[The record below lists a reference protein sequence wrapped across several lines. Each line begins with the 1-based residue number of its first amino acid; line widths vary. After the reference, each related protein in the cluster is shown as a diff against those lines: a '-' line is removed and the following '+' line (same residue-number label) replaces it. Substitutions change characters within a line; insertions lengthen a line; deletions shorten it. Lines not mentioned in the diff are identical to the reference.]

1 MTMYQ
6 PFDDWHAASLASSPE
21 TERPDRLFDNF
32 HPSPDRKGSGMI
44 TSWPAASPSA
54 ASVPSEFDETP
65 MKHVS
70 ELPDSS
76 SRFPPPK
83 PEPPTCSVAAR
94 VSAKHKKKLPA
105 QLEPGQAPNKKKNE
119 CSTESSTGIG
129 SNRNINSSSIRKNR
143 RSSRGGFNK
152 RRGVAST
159 EGGDGDNT
167 AAPGAPAA
175 KKKAKKVVEP
185 GEKRKS
191 FPTRTTSS

>member
-1 MTMYQ
+1 MYQ

-54 ASVPSEFDETP
+54 ASVPSEFDEAP

-70 ELPDSS
+70 ELSSS

-105 QLEPGQAPNKKKNE
+105 QLEPGQEPKK
-119 CSTESSTGIG
+119 
-129 SNRNINSSSIRKNR
+129 
-143 RSSRGGFNK
+143 
-152 RRGVAST
+152 
-159 EGGDGDNT
+159 
-167 AAPGAPAA
+167 
-175 KKKAKKVVEP
+175 
-185 GEKRKS
+185 
-191 FPTRTTSS
+191 

>member
-1 MTMYQ
+1 MYQ

-70 ELPDSS
+70 ELS
-76 SRFPPPK
+76 SRFLPPK

-94 VSAKHKKKLPA
+94 VSAKRKKKLPA
-105 QLEPGQAPNKKKNE
+105 QLEPGQEPNKKKVSVAQKAALALAATAT
-119 CSTESSTGIG
+119 STAAASEKKTKEQQRWLQQKTGGGI
-129 SNRNINSSSIRKNR
+129 NR
-143 RSSRGGFNK
+143 RRGW
-152 RRGVAST
+152 
-159 EGGDGDNT
+159 
-167 AAPGAPAA
+167 
-175 KKKAKKVVEP
+175 
-185 GEKRKS
+185 
-191 FPTRTTSS
+191 

>member
-1 MTMYQ
+1 MYQ

-32 HPSPDRKGSGMI
+32 HPSSDRKGSGMI
-44 TSWPAASPSA
+44 TSWPAASPN
-54 ASVPSEFDETP
+54 ASVHSEFDEAP
-65 MKHVS
+65 MQHVF
-70 ELPDSS
+70 ELSSS

-129 SNRNINSSSIRKNR
+129 SNRNINSSSIRKKR

-152 RRGVAST
+152 RRG
-159 EGGDGDNT
+159 GGSNRRRGW
-167 AAPGAPAA
+167 
-175 KKKAKKVVEP
+175 
-185 GEKRKS
+185 
-191 FPTRTTSS
+191 